1 MTTAAIADNQTNP
14 FAALGSTGAAAAKAT
29 DSTSASGQQDR
40 FLKLL
45 VAQMKNQDPL
55 NPQDNAQL
63 TSQMA
68 QISTV
73 DGIEK
78 LNRTV
83 QQLTASNESS
93 QAIQGAALVGRN
105 VLADGN
111 GLALAGGLA
120 EGGFD
125 LPQGADQVTI
135 TVAAPSGQVV
145 HRATL
150 DNLAAGIHTFAWDG
164 NTDAGSAAEN
174 GSYSFSIKAVLEG
187 KNVTVNPLSVSR
199 VDGVSNGS
207 SGMSVRT
214 SSGTL
219 DWSKIRQVM

>member
-1 MTTAAIADNQTNP
+1 MNTAAVTDNQTNP
-14 FAALGSTGAAAAKAT
+14 FAAFNGTGAAASKDA

-83 QQLTASNESS
+83 KQLTASNESS
-93 QAIQGAALVGRN
+93 QAIQGAAMVGRN

-111 GLALAGGLA
+111 GLTLAGGLA

-125 LPQGADQVTI
+125 VPEGADQVTVTI
-135 TVAAPSGQVV
+135 AAPSGQVV

-150 DNLAAGIHTFAWDG
+150 DNLGAGIHTFAWDG
-164 NTDAGSAAEN
+164 MTDAGSAAQS
-174 GSYSFSIKAVLEG
+174 GAYSFSVKAVMEG
-187 KNVTVNPLSVSR
+187 KNATVNPLTVSR

-207 SGMSVRT
+207 AGMSVRT